1 MNIELPKA
9 EKLSKKRI
17 YIYIIVIAICIFSLS
32 IVIGVQIL
40 GNDIIDNIFG
50 INKLVKRTEQEEAYL
65 KANFENIFDNKLKNL
80 DNYITSKKDEN
91 LDIVYTSYQK
101 EEKTDKH
108 EININ
113 LPYINI
119 ENKEVQ
125 SLNQEIIDTFQA
137 KSEEVLKNE
146 TEDIIY
152 SVKYKANIENK
163 ILSLIIYSDLKQGKS
178 AQRVIIQT
186 FNYDLEANKKLSL
199 QEISNRYD
207 LNKMEVQNKINRN
220 IQDEQEKADEL
231 RKLGYNVFSRNIKS
245 DIYKLEKVNEFF
257 VYDNNVYIIFAYGNN
272 NMTSEMD
279 IVII

>member
-1 MNIELPKA
+1 MNIELPKE

-40 GNDIIDNIFG
+40 GNDIIDNMFG

-146 TEDIIY
+146 TDDIIY

-207 LNKMEVQNKINRN
+207 LSKMEVQNKINRN